1 MEGGSVEDDAW
12 YLDMEDRLDKPL
24 AETEQARWMARCIYR
39 VPACVKDIKSK
50 AYTPQ
55 VVSLGPFHHGDP
67 DLLSMEEHKL
77 RAVRHVV
84 RRAGITARGLVAAV
98 GEVAEHLECSYMDL
112 GGEGRGPRTWGRRS
126 FVQMMVADGCF
137 LLEVMRTDAGN
148 QVGDYAPNDPI
159 FSGHGLLY
167 TGPNIRRD
175 MLMIENQLPLL
186 LLKTITTVEGGNSSS
201 DAFIN
206 SMVLRF
212 LSQCSPT
219 PPTEGGLCLHPLDA
233 LRRSMLFRPYHVAY
247 RNRNHKDA
255 QKSDIIGSAREL
267 YEAGIHFKKSNT
279 NCLDDIS
286 FVHGVLSL
294 PQVSMHD
301 SIEVMLLNMMAFE
314 RLHVGAGHGVTA
326 YVAFLYNIIDK
337 VSDVALLR
345 SKGIIQSAIGSD
357 KAMAILF
364 NRISRDTVIEPG
376 SALDAVQREVSG
388 YYRNNC
394 RRVLN
399 GWWINLVDK
408 YFQNPWTIIS
418 LLAAVVLVTLA
429 VLQTVY
435 TMLSFYE
442 HQDN

>member
-1 MEGGSVEDDAW
+1 MEDDAW

-67 DLLSMEEHKL
+67 DLLSMEEHKR
-77 RAVRHVV
+77 RAVRHVL
-84 RRAGITARGLVAAV
+84 RRAGIRAKELVAAV
-98 GEVAEHLECSYMDL
+98 AEVAEHLKCSYMDL
-112 GGEGRGPRTWGRRS
+112 GVEWRDRNR
-126 FVQMMVADGCF
+126 FLELMVVDGCF

-148 QVGDYAPNDPI
+148 QVVGDYAPNDPI
-159 FSGHGLLY
+159 FSRHGLLY
-167 TGPNIRRD
+167 TVPKIRRD

-186 LLKTITTVEGGNSSS
+186 VLQRITTVEGVNSSS

-212 LSQCSPT
+212 LAQSSPMR
-219 PPTEGGLCLHPLDA
+219 PTEGGLWLHPLDV
-233 LRRSMLFRPYHVAY
+233 LRRSMVFGPYHVTY
-247 RNRNHKDA
+247 RNRSHEDA
-255 QKSDIIGSAREL
+255 QESDVIGSAREL

-279 NCLDDIS
+279 NYLDDIS

-294 PQVSMHD
+294 PQVCVDD
-301 SIEVMLLNMMAFE
+301 STEYMLLNMMAFE

-326 YVAFLYNIIDK
+326 FVAFLDNLIDK
-337 VSDVALLR
+337 ANDVALLK
-345 SKGIIQSAIGSD
+345 SKGIIQDAIGSD
-357 KAMAILF
+357 AAVAKLF
-364 NRISRDTVIEPG
+364 NSISRDTVIEPG
-376 SALDAVQREVSG
+376 SAFEAVHCEVTG

-408 YFQNPWTIIS
+408 YFQNPWTTIS
-418 LLAAVVLVTLA
+418 LLAAVVLLTLA

-442 HQDN
+442 HRDN